1 MRCLDIELNTYIY
14 IVKYMVN
21 CKYST
26 EFLLKK
32 WDVMFDAGEHE
43 SNEFAYVLQVRVVGW
58 IFDLQVGGVIYKV
71 P

>member
-1 MRCLDIELNTYIY
+1 
-14 IVKYMVN
+14 MVN